1 MTVQPSRAG
10 RSPWSHGLALAAAVL
25 ITLAGGVL
33 YGKYAQRWGPPPD
46 MLAAATKLDQLP
58 RQLGPWT
65 LVETLTMEDST
76 LEMLECAGYVNRSY
90 MNQETGQTV
99 GLAII
104 VGPPGPTA
112 VHTPEICFSSRAY
125 EQQGDRRRVNLDASP
140 VDRQSFWSIDF
151 STRNVL
157 ADGLR
162 VYYAWSAGEN
172 WEAADSPR
180 FEFAAAPYLF
190 KIQLA
195 APRSAGLGA
204 EGPDAGQ
211 DFLEEFLRS
220 GWPRVRPEEGK

>member
-1 MTVQPSRAG
+1 MTAQPSRAG
-10 RSPWSHGLALAAAVL
+10 RSPLSHAVALGAAVL
-25 ITLAGGVL
+25 ITLAGGLV

-65 LVETLTMEDST
+65 LVETLPLAESAR
-76 LEMLECAGYVNRSY
+76 EMLECAGYVNRRY
-90 MNQETGQTV
+90 MNQETGQTIN
-99 GLAII
+99 LAII

-151 STRNVL
+151 ATRNVL

-162 VYYAWSAGEN
+162 VYYGWTVGEH

-180 FEFAAAPYLF
+180 FEFAASPYLY
-190 KIQLA
+190 KLQLA
-195 APRSAGLGA
+195 APYAAGRA
-204 EGPDAGQ
+204 EGPDGGQ
-211 DFLEEFLRS
+211 EFLEEFLRS
-220 GWPRVRPEEGK
+220 GWPHVRPEEGT